1 MRIVH
6 GKAAPL
12 AFVLGGAASYKRIK
26 ATSLKGKPMHMTK
39 ARTRLGLVLI
49 AGLWLAAGVAL
60 PARADGLDRFK
71 KVIEPQ
77 IPAGT
82 FSYKSAKA
90 LGDDGFV
97 LQDAVFTPPPSD
109 ADKDKKPD
117 PINIKT
123 LTVEHFDFA
132 SAEKQQPPLYAKVKF
147 DGVTSSGK
155 AGGFDL
161 KEMAGIDSVSADFG
175 FDYRLDPDKRTFT
188 LKRLELNLNGLGKL
202 ETSFVIDGL
211 SADAVA
217 KPDDAMKD
225 ASLKSADLIYD
236 DHSLL
241 AKAIPIAAA
250 LQGMDPK
257 AMITVAIAFLDG
269 TRPEGKAGQ
278 QAIDSLVA
286 YVEDYQKPK
295 GPLKIALN
303 PPGPVSNADLSN
315 AKSADDMVKL
325 LGIQVSYAGT
335 RASKPGEAAAA
346 ASAIGQGAK
355 DVPAKDEDEPKPK
368 ALKKQKD

>member
-1 MRIVH
+1 MH
-6 GKAAPL
+6 GN
-12 AFVLGGAASYKRIK
+12 AASRALCRLKAPRITV
-26 ATSLKGKPMHMTK
+26 AIRRGNSMHMMTTTK
-39 ARTRLGLVLI
+39 TRLGVVLV
-49 AGLWLAAGVAL
+49 AGFWLALSASV

-77 IPAGT
+77 IPAGAFT
-82 FSYKSAKA
+82 YKSAKA

-97 LQDAVFTPPPSD
+97 LEDAVFTPPPSD

-123 LTVEHFDFA
+123 LTVEHFDFD

-147 DGVTSSGK
+147 DGVTSAGK
-155 AGGFDL
+155 EAGFDL
-161 KEMAGIDSVSADFG
+161 KQMAGIDNIAADFG

-202 ETSFVIDGL
+202 QTSFVVDGL
-211 SADAVA
+211 SPDAAA
-217 KPDDAMKD
+217 KPDDAMKN
-225 ASLKSADLIYD
+225 ASLKSADLTYD

-241 AKAIPIAAA
+241 AKAVPIAAA
-250 LQGMDPK
+250 MQGMDPK
-257 AMITVAIAFLDG
+257 AMTALAIAFLDG
-269 TRPEGKAGQ
+269 ARTDQGAAAQ

-295 GPLKIALN
+295 GPLKIILN
-303 PPGPVSNADLSN
+303 PPGDVSNDALQN
-315 AKSADDMVKL
+315 AKTADDVVKL

-335 RASKPGEAAAA
+335 RASKPGETAAALA
-346 ASAIGQGAK
+346 PAAK
-355 DVPAKDEDEPKPK
+355 DVPAKDEDEDKP
-368 ALKKQKD
+368 APLDKKKE